1 MLERTLLPTTDA
13 AFSHTILVVDDTR
26 ANLRLLVDLLTEAGY
41 RVLPVMT
48 GAAAISA
55 AHMHHLDLI
64 LLDIMMPDISGFDVC
79 EQLKAD
85 AVTRDIPVI
94 FISALSETFDKVKAF
109 SIGGVDYIT
118 KPIEPQEVLARLHTH
133 LTLQDAQRQLQA
145 QNLELQRAKEAAE
158 AANHAKSVFLAN
170 MSHELR
176 TPLNGI
182 LGYAHILAHYASLPD
197 ELQNGITTIERSG
210 QHLLAMINDIL
221 DLAKVEAGKL
231 EVHPA
236 RMYLSS
242 LLADVQAMIEV
253 KAEQKG
259 LHFHVM
265 RENGLPEYVE
275 GDEHR
280 IRQILLNLLG
290 NAVKF
295 TEHGSVT
302 LRVIRGDRD
311 THERASLRFLIE
323 DTGIGIAPEDVSK
336 LFTPF
341 QQVGGATHR
350 AQGTGLGLAIS
361 RNLATLMGGTLTVTS
376 TVGVGSVFCFDV
388 SLPIL
393 LIEDDQAFM
402 PHIIVGVEA
411 PVPKILVADDIADS
425 RRMLAQLLTCWGCRV
440 LEAENGLDAL
450 RQAEKEHPTAIITD
464 IRMPEMDGVAL
475 IQRLRQ
481 NPDLKNTFI
490 IASSASVYT
499 DDQQRNQHIG
509 SDAFLLKPIDI
520 DVLSELLRTSGVA
533 TWRYLEGTGP
543 ANQLN
548 SIEKVLPLSDLKSL
562 YELAVVGDVV
572 ELRDYLGRLAQAEPT
587 FMPVVNQLQTLAQ
600 CFQLGNIQLILSEM
614 IEQHT

>member
-1 MLERTLLPTTDA
+1 M
-13 AFSHTILVVDDTR
+13 
-26 ANLRLLVDLLTEAGY
+26 
-41 RVLPVMT
+41 
-48 GAAAISA
+48 
-55 AHMHHLDLI
+55 
-64 LLDIMMPDISGFDVC
+64 
-79 EQLKAD
+79 
-85 AVTRDIPVI
+85 
-94 FISALSETFDKVKAF
+94 SETFDKVKAF

-133 LTLQDAQRQLQA
+133 LALQDAQRQLQT

-182 LGYAHILAHYASLPD
+182 LGYAHILRHYASLPD
-197 ELQNGITTIERSG
+197 ELQNGVTTIERGG

-259 LHFHVM
+259 LRFYVR

-295 TEHGSVT
+295 TDHGCVT
-302 LRVIRGDRD
+302 LRVARGDRE
-311 THERASLRFLIE
+311 TGERASLRFLIE
-323 DTGIGIAPEDVSK
+323 DTGVGIAPEDICT

-341 QQVGGATHR
+341 QQVGGAMRR

-376 TVGVGSVFCFDV
+376 AVGVGSVFCFDV

-393 LIEDDQAFM
+393 SVEEEQAFM
-402 PHIIVGVEA
+402 PRIIIGVED
-411 PVPKILVADDIADS
+411 PVPTILVADDIADS
-425 RRMLAQLLTCWGCRV
+425 RRMLAQLLACWGCRV

-450 RQAEKEHPTAIITD
+450 QQAEKEHPTAIITD
-464 IRMPEMDGVAL
+464 LRMPEMDGATL
-475 IQRLRQ
+475 IQSLRQ

-499 DDQQRNQHIG
+499 DDQQRNQQIG

-520 DVLSELLRTSGVA
+520 DALSELLQTSGVA
-533 TWRYLEGTGP
+533 NWRYLEDASP
-543 ANQLN
+543 SAPSN
-548 SIEKVLPLSDLKSL
+548 SVENLLPISDLKSL
-562 YELAVVGDVV
+562 YDLAAVGDVV
-572 ELRDYLGRLAQAEPT
+572 ELRDYLTRLAQAEPA

-600 CFQLGNIQLILSEM
+600 CFQLGNIQMILSEM